1 METYNG
7 YGTWT
12 TSGTTSVDWTEP
24 YYYTTLGTDS
34 DNRKGSVPSKEP
46 KDVIDFEL
54 ILGAR

>member
-12 TSGTTSVDWTEP
+12 DSGTTTGYWNES
-24 YYYTTLGTDS
+24 YYTTLGTDS